1 MTDTTNKVGTFKEWL
16 SSQIL
21 MLFFRCMRQL
31 PYLYRHRLM
40 GALLRGPLGHI
51 TGYKKRTLNNLNLI
65 YPDLSD
71 KQKSKIANQV
81 LDNAGRTFLE
91 NMYPAEFQAQN
102 PKIELWGDG
111 LENLLKAHSNGRPV
125 IFFSGHFGNH
135 EAFRAALYKHGIK
148 VGGLIR
154 PMSNPYFDYHYQ
166 KTLLIEGRS
175 GPVFLPGVKGT
186 LGFYRALKRGATLA
200 LLIDLAVPDGPFLSF
215 LGQPARTAL
224 TAASFALKSNALFLP
239 YFSMRNPDSI
249 SFSVEIGRPIKH
261 SDPLTMTKEATKSLE
276 LRIKK
281 DPGNW
286 FWIHRRWKY
295 HPKGNV
301 DASELVE

>member
-1 MTDTTNKVGTFKEWL
+1 MTKKADLNGTFKEWF
-16 SSQIL
+16 SSHVL
-21 MLFFRCMRQL
+21 MLFFKLMRLL
-31 PYLYRHRLM
+31 PYLFRHWLM
-40 GALLRGPLGHI
+40 GALLRGPLGYL
-51 TGYKKRTLNNLNLI
+51 TGYRKRTLDNLNLI
-65 YPDLSD
+65 YPEFSIE
-71 KQKSKIANQV
+71 QKFKIANQV

-91 NMYPAEFQAQN
+91 NMHPADFQAHSPQI
-102 PKIELWGDG
+102 KLWGNG
-111 LENLLKAHSNGRPV
+111 LEALLKAHSEGRP
-125 IFFSGHFGNH
+125 IMFFSGHFGNH

-200 LLIDLAVPDGPFLSF
+200 LLIDLAVPDGPFLNF

-249 SFSVEIGRPIKH
+249 SFSVEIGKPIKH
-261 SDPLTMTKEATKSLE
+261 SDPLTMTQKATKALE
-276 LRIKK
+276 KRIVK

-295 HPKGNV
+295 SPKPPAKTEE
-301 DASELVE
+301 DL